1 MVKWSN
7 SGSWS
12 TLTKWDVDSY
22 WLGQLALQV
31 EQSSAQVELVMS
43 IGHQVDEVVFER
55 NLVLVEKALSR
66 LSTLAMMMMASPVRV
81 VVMVVVRER
90 NPSCSAG
97 IGARTIHVQVF
108 GQDDSEG
115 FQDLHCLPGHLLDTV
130 GRCPVVAI
138 VGDAFTQVQLELEL
152 RNDHVQF
159 VDGSS
164 TIVSVVARLHVVVGV
179 EL

>member
-1 MVKWSN
+1 M
-7 SGSWS
+7 
-12 TLTKWDVDSY
+12 DSY

-43 IGHQVDEVVFER
+43 IWHQVDQVVFER

-66 LSTLAMMMMASPVRV
+66 LSTLAMMMPSRVRM
-81 VVMVVVRER
+81 VMVVVRER
-90 NPSCSAG
+90 NPPSSAG
-97 IGARTIHVQVF
+97 IGARSIHVQVF

-115 FQDLHCLPGHLLDTV
+115 FQDLHRLSRCLLDTV
-130 GRCPVVAI
+130 GGPVVAI

-164 TIVSVVARLHVVVGV
+164 TIVSVVAWLQVVVGV